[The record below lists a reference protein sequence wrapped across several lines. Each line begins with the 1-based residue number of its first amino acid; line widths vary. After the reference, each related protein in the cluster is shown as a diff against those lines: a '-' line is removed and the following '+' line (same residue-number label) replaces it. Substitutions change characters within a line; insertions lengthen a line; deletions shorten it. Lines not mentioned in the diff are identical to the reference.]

1 MKTKRSSNM
10 ELLRICAMLMI
21 VAYHIYCHCI
31 SGQLTDL
38 QSIQD
43 RGNGWFCIPYF
54 SKRLC
59 ILALIAP
66 WGQIGNAIFLIISG
80 YFMASKDL
88 IDLTKISKKLLF
100 QLGFAACILGIVSIY
115 AFNNITEISIG
126 VIPFSCFNSM
136 SWYIGYYFLVIV
148 LAKLF
153 LNKFLKGLSEKS
165 YLMFLVVLFALLQF
179 SWSVGVISN
188 LCGGLETLCTGVF
201 LYSLG
206 GYIKE
211 YNPFEKVRL
220 WCVIGAIIAMDA
232 IVLGNFYLT
241 TASNILNFKPEG
253 GDPFVQSIPC
263 YGNNQIIPLIIAIAL
278 FELFRRIKMPDFK
291 VLNFIG
297 VSTFMVYLLHDN
309 EFVYKIWNTQ
319 DWINLMHEDVVLFL
333 QRYLVWT
340 LGTFGIGVLL
350 YCLFVILGKVIT
362 ICKPLVIRK

>member
-1 MKTKRSSNM
+1 MKTSRSSNM

-21 VAYHIYCHCI
+21 VAYHIYTHCI
-31 SGQLTDL
+31 SCQLTDL
-38 QSIQD
+38 QSMQD
-43 RGNGWFCIPYF
+43 RGNGWFCTPDF

-59 ILALIAP
+59 ILALVAP

-100 QLGFAACILGIVSIY
+100 QLGFAACVLGIVSIY
-115 AFNNITEISIG
+115 AFNNITGISIR
-126 VIPFSCFNSM
+126 VMPFSCFNGM

-179 SWSVGVISN
+179 SWSVSVISN
-188 LCGGLETLCTGVF
+188 LGGGLETLCTGVF

-211 YNPFEKVRL
+211 YNPFKKVRL
-220 WCVIGAIIAMDA
+220 WGVIAVIIAMNV
-232 IVLGNFYLT
+232 IVIGNFYLT
-241 TASNILNFKPEG
+241 TASNILNFNPQGE
-253 GDPFVQSIPC
+253 DTFVQAIPS
-263 YGNNQIIPLIIAIAL
+263 YGNNQIIPLIIGIAM
-278 FELFRRIKMPDFK
+278 FELFRRIKMPNFK

-297 VSTFMVYLLHDN
+297 ASTFMVYLIHDN
-309 EFVYKIWNTQ
+309 EFAYEIWNTQ
-319 DWINLMHEDVVLFL
+319 DWITLIYKDVALFVE
-333 QRYLVWT
+333 RYLVWI
-340 LGTFGIGVLL
+340 LGTFGIGVL
-350 YCLFVILGKVIT
+350 F
-362 ICKPLVIRK
+362 ICNFRKSNYYM